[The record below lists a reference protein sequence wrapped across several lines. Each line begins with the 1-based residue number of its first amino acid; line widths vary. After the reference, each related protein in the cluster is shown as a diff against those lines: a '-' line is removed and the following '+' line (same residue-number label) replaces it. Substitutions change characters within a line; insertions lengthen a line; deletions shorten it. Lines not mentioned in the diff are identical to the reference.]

1 MLKTVEESIF
11 NSFFAQIKIKKLL
24 QREGINVDVVKLDPS
39 KSKDG
44 CAYGIEI
51 GNDDLLMGV
60 NILKKNGVL
69 YHLYEGD
76 KK

>member
-1 MLKTVEESIF
+1 MSLLATGSMTATV
-11 NSFFAQIKIKKLL
+11 KIKKLL
-24 QREGINVDVVKLDPS
+24 QREGINIDVVKLDPS

>member
-1 MLKTVEESIF
+1 MSVLATGSMTATV
-11 NSFFAQIKIKKLL
+11 KIKKLL
-24 QREGINVDVVKLDPS
+24 QREGINVEVVKLDPK

-51 GNDDLLMGV
+51 NNDDLLVGV
-60 NILKKNGVL
+60 NLLKKNGVL

>member
-1 MLKTVEESIF
+1 MSVLATGSMTATV
-11 NSFFAQIKIKKLL
+11 KIKKLL
-24 QREGINVDVVKLDPS
+24 QREGINVEVIKLDPS
-39 KSKDG
+39 STGGG

-51 GNDDLLMGV
+51 NNEDLLVGV
-60 NILKKNGVL
+60 NVLKKNGVL

>member
-1 MLKTVEESIF
+1 MSVLATGSITATV
-11 NSFFAQIKIKKLL
+11 KIKKLL
-24 QREGINVDVVKLDPS
+24 QREGISVEVVKLDPG
-39 KSKDG
+39 KNKDG

-51 GNDDLLMGV
+51 ENDDLLIGV